1 MKASKCLIADA
12 KPSFIHL
19 LWTWNILDG
28 AVVCRIFIV
37 CETGKAEADGRIAVR
52 EFPYSLIN
60 LITMQ
65 KNSNIQ
71 VLWKTTR
78 SIFPQ
83 IEDR

>member
-1 MKASKCLIADA
+1 MKASKCLIADT

-28 AVVCRIFIV
+28 AAVWRIFII
-37 CETGKAEADGRIAVR
+37 CETGKAETDGRIAVG
-52 EFPYSLIN
+52 ELLYSLIN